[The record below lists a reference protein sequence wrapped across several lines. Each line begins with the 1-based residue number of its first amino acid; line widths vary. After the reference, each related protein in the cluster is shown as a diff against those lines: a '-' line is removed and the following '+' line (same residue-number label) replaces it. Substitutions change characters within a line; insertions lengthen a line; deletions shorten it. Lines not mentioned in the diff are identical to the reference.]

1 MKYVGVHPSY
11 ATIARRLGYKET
23 DKELTQALIDH
34 LFGLMKKLN
43 LKTCFKE
50 FEIDR
55 EEYMEAA
62 KVWAEISLPAF
73 ATVVSP
79 AEMTAEKG
87 VALYTECYDG
97 TYPEV

>member
-1 MKYVGVHPSY
+1 
-11 ATIARRLGYKET
+11 
-23 DKELTQALIDH
+23 
-34 LFGLMKKLN
+34 
-43 LKTCFKE
+43 
-50 FEIDR
+50 
-55 EEYMEAA
+55 MEAA

-87 VALYTECYDG
+87 MALYTECYDG